1 MTHMIEPVVD
11 SSSHQK
17 ALRRI
22 ERLWDA
28 KPASRK
34 ERELDA
40 LATLVDAYER
50 RVFPIEHLSPSEAII
65 ARCEQL
71 GWSRREL
78 EPLIGSR
85 ARVSEVL
92 TGRRQLTLPMIR
104 GIHRAMNI
112 PAEILI
118 SGPQPA
124 QLTPRRRRASD
135 SNRKVGP
142 SVARAAQQRVAPDGR
157 ARVRSPARR

>member
-1 MTHMIEPVVD
+1 MIDPVVD
-11 SSSHQK
+11 PSTHKK

-22 ERLWDA
+22 EKLWDA
-28 KPASRK
+28 KPGSRE

-50 RVFPIEHLSPSEAII
+50 RAFPIEALSPTDAIK

-71 GWSRREL
+71 GWTRKDL

-92 TGRRQLTLPMIR
+92 TGRRPLTLPMIR
-104 GIHRAMNI
+104 SIHRALGI
-112 PAEILI
+112 PAEVLI
-118 SGPQPA
+118 AEPSQG
-124 QLTPRRRRASD
+124 
-135 SNRKVGP
+135 RKVAGRRPSSPRKRTGP
-142 SVARAAQQRVAPDGR
+142 SVARAAQQGVAPDGR
-157 ARVRSPARR
+157 ARVRSPDRR

>member
-1 MTHMIEPVVD
+1 MIEPIAD
-11 SSSHQK
+11 SVAHQK

-22 ERLWDA
+22 EKLWDA
-28 KPASRK
+28 KPGSRE

-50 RVFPIEHLSPSEAII
+50 RTFVIEPLLPIEAIKV
-65 ARCEQL
+65 RCEQL
-71 GWSRREL
+71 GWSRKEL

-92 TGRRQLTLPMIR
+92 TGKRPLTLPMIR
-104 GIHRAMNI
+104 SIHRAMSI
-112 PAEILI
+112 PADILI
-118 SGPQPA
+118 
-124 QLTPRRRRASD
+124 LDPREAVATRTRTGRRQRSD
-135 SNRKVGP
+135 SGP
-142 SVARAAQQRVAPDGR
+142 SVARAAQQGVAPDGR

>member
-1 MTHMIEPVVD
+1 MTDMIEPVVD
-11 SSSHQK
+11 RATHEK

-22 ERLWDA
+22 EKLWDA
-28 KPASRK
+28 KRRSRE

-50 RVFPIEHLSPSEAII
+50 RAFPIHTLTPIEAITS
-65 ARCEQL
+65 RCEAL
-71 GWSRREL
+71 GWSRKEL

-92 TGRRQLTLPMIR
+92 AGRRPLTLPMIR
-104 GIHRAMNI
+104 RLHRALDI

-118 SGPQPA
+118 SEARQSRSSPRSRRSRSPRNVLGPTA
-124 QLTPRRRRASD
+124 
-135 SNRKVGP
+135 
-142 SVARAAQQRVAPDGR
+142 ARAARKGVAAVGR
-157 ARVRSPARR
+157 ARLRSADN

>member
-1 MTHMIEPVVD
+1 MIEPVVD
-11 SSSHQK
+11 SASHKK

-28 KPASRK
+28 KPGSRQ

-50 RVFPIEHLSPSEAII
+50 RAFPIRALTPIEAISL
-65 ARCEQL
+65 RFEQL

-92 TGRRQLTLPMIR
+92 TGRRPLTLPMIR
-104 GIHRAMNI
+104 SIHRALNI

-118 SGPQPA
+118 SEQPP
-124 QLTPRRRRASD
+124 PRTSSRSQP
-135 SNRKVGP
+135 SKSKLSSSGP
-142 SVARAAQQRVAPDGR
+142 SVTRAAQHGVAQAAR
-157 ARVRSPARR
+157 ARARAPGRS

>member
-1 MTHMIEPVVD
+1 MIEPVVD
-11 SSSHQK
+11 SRSHQK

-22 ERLWDA
+22 EQLWDA
-28 KPASRK
+28 KPGSRE

-50 RVFPIEHLSPSEAII
+50 RSFPIQALSPLDAIRV
-65 ARCEQL
+65 RCEQL

-92 TGRRQLTLPMIR
+92 TGRRGLTLPMIR
-104 GIHRAMNI
+104 RINRSLGI

-118 SGPQPA
+118 SEPRPSRTPSPQ
-124 QLTPRRRRASD
+124 RRRKSKSIRG
-135 SNRKVGP
+135 GP
-142 SVARAAQQRVAPDGR
+142 SVARAAQQGVAPGGR
-157 ARVRSPARR
+157 ARVRSPVRR

>member
-1 MTHMIEPVVD
+1 MIEPVVD
-11 SSSHQK
+11 ATSHQR

-22 ERLWDA
+22 EKLWDA
-28 KPASRK
+28 KPGSHE

-50 RVFPIEHLSPSEAII
+50 RAFPIEQLSAIEAIVT
-65 ARCEQL
+65 RCEQL
-71 GWSRREL
+71 GWSRKQL

-104 GIHRAMNI
+104 SIHRAMSI

-118 SGPQPA
+118 FASRSLRGGPARRGARSSGKKLGPSLARAVHPPA
-124 QLTPRRRRASD
+124 PRRRH
-135 SNRKVGP
+135 
-142 SVARAAQQRVAPDGR
+142 Q
-157 ARVRSPARR
+157 

>member
-1 MTHMIEPVVD
+1 MIEPVVD
-11 SSSHQK
+11 SVTHKK

-22 ERLWDA
+22 EKLWGA
-28 KPASRK
+28 KPGSRQ

-40 LATLVDAYER
+40 LATLVDMYER
-50 RVFPIEHLSPSEAII
+50 RTFPIRALTPIEAITT
-65 ARCEQL
+65 RCEQL

-92 TGRRQLTLPMIR
+92 TGRRPLTLPMIR
-104 GIHRAMNI
+104 SLHLSLDI

-118 SGPQPA
+118 SEPR
-124 QLTPRRRRASD
+124 TPRTSPRAPRGKSQRRTA
-135 SNRKVGP
+135 GP
-142 SVARAAQQRVAPDGR
+142 SVVRAAQQGVAAAGR
-157 ARVRSPARR
+157 ARMRSPARS

>member
-1 MTHMIEPVVD
+1 MIEPIVD
-11 SSSHQK
+11 SVTHKK

-22 ERLWDA
+22 EKLWDA
-28 KPASRK
+28 KAGSRQ

-40 LATLVDAYER
+40 LATLVDVYER
-50 RVFPIEHLSPSEAII
+50 RTFPIQALTPIEAIT

-71 GWSRREL
+71 GWSRKEL

-92 TGRRQLTLPMIR
+92 TGRRPLTLPMIR
-104 GIHRAMNI
+104 NLCQSLNI

-118 SGPQPA
+118 FEPRKPRTSSRAPRGKSQRRGP
-124 QLTPRRRRASD
+124 
-135 SNRKVGP
+135 VP
-142 SVARAAQQRVAPDGR
+142 SVARTAQQGVAADGR
-157 ARVRSPARR
+157 ARARSWARG